1 MTAATSHSTPAR
13 PAITIIVAAFNAA
26 ATLPQCLDSIA
37 AQDFANKQTIVID
50 GGSEDGTVAIIQ
62 SRQSVIDYW
71 VSEPDNGI
79 YHAWNK
85 GLAHAT
91 GNWICF
97 LGADDYLWTP
107 TALSELVGALGDDT
121 DPRVAYGNVAVIDDA
136 GRVLYRLGAPW
147 PKVAPRFRD
156 HMSIPHPGLL
166 HHRSLFAEHG
176 DFDESYRIAGDYEFL
191 LRELRNHPAR
201 YLAKP
206 DILIGMRV
214 GGASSQPGNSLKLLW
229 ENRRAQKAHG
239 IPYPNIYWLTALARV
254 YLRLLLTRLL
264 GDRNT
269 RTLLDV
275 GRKMLG
281 KPAFWTRT

>member
-1 MTAATSHSTPAR
+1 LTALPTISVILAVYNNAKTLEHSLSSFSAQTYMR
-13 PAITIIVAAFNAA
+13 KQLIIM
-26 ATLPQCLDSIA
+26 
-37 AQDFANKQTIVID
+37 D
-50 GGSEDGTVAIIQ
+50 GGSTDGSVNIL
-62 SRQSVIDYW
+62 RQRKQNIDYW
-71 VSEPDNGI
+71 ESKPDRGI

-85 GLAHAT
+85 GLSHAT
-91 GNWICF
+91 GDWICF
-97 LGADDYLWTP
+97 LGADDYFWSP
-107 TALSELVGALGDDT
+107 TVLEEFVNSLRGDT
-121 DPRVAYGNVAVIDDA
+121 DPRVVYGNVAVINDA
-136 GRVLYRLGAPW
+136 GQILYRLGSPW
-147 PKVAPRFRD
+147 PASAPRFRD

-254 YLRLLLTRLL
+254 YLRLLLIRLV
-264 GDRNT
+264 GDRST
-269 RTLLDV
+269 RVLLDA

-281 KPAFWTRT
+281 KPAFWTQT